1 MNSDSRNYVVIP
13 LQDDGTTSV
22 NKRGPGWNEG
32 GVAYTLNTVDHIS
45 VAYGFQKSIN
55 GIDAEEEKQPPLQAD
70 THTKAYTLKIRGGC
84 ETYQTWSGKT
94 AKAGKGPLIQIEKS
108 ATIAVS
114 QDQILFQPEK
124 RRID

>member
-1 MNSDSRNYVVIP
+1 MCTYKEQSP
-13 LQDDGTTSV
+13 
-22 NKRGPGWNEG
+22 
-32 GVAYTLNTVDHIS
+32 TLTCTHYGEPA

-114 QDQILFQPEK
+114 QDQILFQPINNPE
-124 RRID
+124 